1 MASYEEFKRKAKK
14 AADATVDAARQFAI
28 LSKCKMQIIA
38 EQEKIRSLYTKLG
51 KVYYKDYITDEE
63 PDEAEYQP
71 LCDSISFH
79 YRRISKLRD
88 LMNEVKNNS
97 EAFKKEAQAAKK
109 KAAAEEQKLIAL
121 ASAQADEDADDD
133 AAEEDLLEE
142 LNSLNNDTPYG
153 EILD

>member
-28 LSKCKMQIIA
+28 ISKCRMQIIA

-51 KVYYKDYITDEE
+51 RVYYKDYITDEE

-71 LCDSISFH
+71 LCDSISAL
-79 YRRISKLRD
+79 YRKISKLRD
-88 LMNEVKNNS
+88 IMNEAKNNG
-97 EAFKKEAQAAKK
+97 EAFKQEARAAKR
-109 KAAAEEQKLIAL
+109 KAAAEETGFIAL
-121 ASAQADEDADDD
+121 AQAQIEEVSDDD
-133 AAEEDLLEE
+133 AVEEYLLEE